1 MPPTTKVTYTETVGG
16 LNGKGIKSVKE
27 AFKKYQSSSQK
38 VIEAETYD
46 TSLDRNQYII
56 PTPENIVYYDAILF
70 AHKNVPTDRI
80 KEIFKKNIEYLSKTE
95 PETSKKYMRV
105 RTVRD
110 YLNTFNKFED
120 FDSQVRST
128 LDFVSYDL
136 NINNYSEASFK
147 QLMERVNSFIDD
159 VPII

>member
-1 MPPTTKVTYTETVGG
+1 
-16 LNGKGIKSVKE
+16 
-27 AFKKYQSSSQK
+27 
-38 VIEAETYD
+38 
-46 TSLDRNQYII
+46 
-56 PTPENIVYYDAILF
+56 
-70 AHKNVPTDRI
+70 
-80 KEIFKKNIEYLSKTE
+80 
-95 PETSKKYMRV
+95 MRV

>member
-1 MPPTTKVTYTETVGG
+1 M
-16 LNGKGIKSVKE
+16 
-27 AFKKYQSSSQK
+27 
-38 VIEAETYD
+38 
-46 TSLDRNQYII
+46 
-56 PTPENIVYYDAILF
+56 
-70 AHKNVPTDRI
+70 RI
-80 KEIFKKNIEYLSKTE
+80 
-95 PETSKKYMRV
+95 

-136 NINNYSEASFK
+136 NVNNYSEASFK
-147 QLMERVNSFIDD
+147 QLMERINSFIDD

>member
-1 MPPTTKVTYTETVGG
+1 MKNINY
-16 LNGKGIKSVKE
+16 
-27 AFKKYQSSSQK
+27 AFKNYNKSKQTN
-38 VIEAETYD
+38 IEVETYD
-46 TSLDRNQYII
+46 LNLDRNEYII
-56 PTPENIVYYDAILF
+56 PTPENIVYYDALLF
-70 AHKNVPTDRI
+70 AYRNVPTNRI

-147 QLMERVNSFIDD
+147 QLMERINSFIDD

>member
-1 MPPTTKVTYTETVGG
+1 MKFLG
-16 LNGKGIKSVKE
+16 
-27 AFKKYQSSSQK
+27 
-38 VIEAETYD
+38 
-46 TSLDRNQYII
+46 
-56 PTPENIVYYDAILF
+56 
-70 AHKNVPTDRI
+70 
-80 KEIFKKNIEYLSKTE
+80 IFKKNIEYLSKTE
-95 PETSKKYMRV
+95 HETSKKYMRI

-147 QLMERVNSFIDD
+147 QLMERINSFIDD